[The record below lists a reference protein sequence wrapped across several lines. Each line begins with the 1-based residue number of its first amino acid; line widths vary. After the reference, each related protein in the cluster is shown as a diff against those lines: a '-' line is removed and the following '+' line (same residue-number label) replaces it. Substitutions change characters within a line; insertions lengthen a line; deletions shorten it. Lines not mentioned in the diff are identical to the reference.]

1 MIVDLATQAYNA
13 LHHNRRRS
21 VLTMLGMAW
30 GIATVVLLLAYGT
43 GFERGLWSAFR
54 SFGTNLVFI
63 FPGRTELQA
72 GGTKAGTQ
80 VRLTVNDLDSI
91 RAEVPLLKR
100 VSPEAFKNCVVAFGT
115 RSSNYGVSGVYASY
129 GRMRKMEV
137 AEGTFFSEADDYT
150 HTRVAVIGSDAKKKL
165 FSGQNALGENVRLDG
180 ISYQIVGVLK
190 HQVQNGD
197 DNINEHVY
205 VPFSAMSDLTNTY
218 YLSSVVMEY
227 EGDHAKVV
235 KAVRDSMAFHHSFN
249 PKDQRAI
256 FVFDVFA
263 DLMDLQVISTGI
275 KILLGF
281 IGLLTLGIGGVGLMN
296 IMLVSV
302 TQRTREIGV
311 EKALGAH
318 RWHILFQFL
327 AEALVITALGGLLG
341 VVLAYLVSWS
351 VGSLT
356 LWSAFEENASE
367 GDIHL
372 YIDSATLI
380 WSTVILSFVGIIS
393 GMLPAIKAARLNPIE
408 ALRYSVDRQGGYRVR
423 SVHVPVPPLV
433 HDCLGNRLRRDGPPI
448 QEDIWQDGSQ
458 RNHGPDDGFNSDDT
472 HPHYGRQRND
482 HPRHGKDH
490 GKGIAADHP
499 ATVLRDVAVAHT
511 VECDCG
517 GHHPSE
523 RLHARGRNQGRTESD
538 RHGNGQ
544 RCGNKYAHHIH
555 VSQRPVSL
563 QVSRTQAVGELE
575 HSQQHGK
582 DAEKRVR
589 HEVPSHWREVLRDL
603 GSGIENTRVLHV
615 HDKDGQQTEDHEEH
629 KLGLRAPRRARRQ
642 WPLIFPQV

>member
-1 MIVDLATQAYNA
+1 MITDLAKQAYTA
-13 LHHNRRRS
+13 LRHNRSRTL
-21 VLTMLGMAW
+21 LTMLGMAW

-80 VRLTVNDLDSI
+80 VRLTVNDLDYI
-91 RAEVPLLKR
+91 RTEVPLLKR
-100 VSPEAFKNCVVAFGT
+100 VSPEVTKQCLAAFGT
-115 RSSNYGVSGVYASY
+115 RSATYGVSGVYASY
-129 GRMRKMEV
+129 AHMRRLDI
-137 AEGTFFSEADDYT
+137 AEGTFFSEADDFT

-165 FSGQNALGENVRLDG
+165 FSGQDAIGQALRLDG
-180 ISYQIVGVLK
+180 ISYQIVGVMK
-190 HQVQNGD
+190 HQIQNGD

-205 VPFSAMSDLTNTY
+205 VPYSAMSDLANAY
-218 YLSSVVMEY
+218 YLTAVVMEY

-235 KAVRDSMAFHHSFN
+235 KAVRESMGFHHNFD

-263 DLMDLQVISTGI
+263 DLLDLQVISTGI

-327 AEALVITALGGLLG
+327 AEALVITAIGGLLG
-341 VVLAYLVSWS
+341 VVLAYVISWS
-351 VGSLT
+351 VGGLP

-380 WSTVILSFVGIIS
+380 WSTAILSFVGIIS
-393 GMLPAIKAARLNPIE
+393 GMLPAIKAARLDPIE
-408 ALRYSVDRQGGYRVR
+408 ALRY
-423 SVHVPVPPLV
+423 
-433 HDCLGNRLRRDGPPI
+433 
-448 QEDIWQDGSQ
+448 E
-458 RNHGPDDGFNSDDT
+458 
-472 HPHYGRQRND
+472 
-482 HPRHGKDH
+482 
-490 GKGIAADHP
+490 
-499 ATVLRDVAVAHT
+499 
-511 VECDCG
+511 
-517 GHHPSE
+517 
-523 RLHARGRNQGRTESD
+523 
-538 RHGNGQ
+538 
-544 RCGNKYAHHIH
+544 
-555 VSQRPVSL
+555 
-563 QVSRTQAVGELE
+563 
-575 HSQQHGK
+575 
-582 DAEKRVR
+582 
-589 HEVPSHWREVLRDL
+589 
-603 GSGIENTRVLHV
+603 
-615 HDKDGQQTEDHEEH
+615 
-629 KLGLRAPRRARRQ
+629 
-642 WPLIFPQV
+642 